1 MTETTRLKSAVDT
14 IADDYVAQICEL
26 DPFSATSIGLP
37 GYDHLV
43 TDMSPA
49 GIDARAALTR
59 STLDLLAQATAADE
73 VDRVSIAAMQERLG
87 LDLEIVASG
96 WAYSDLNNIASPL
109 QGLRDIFDNTPTG
122 TVKDW
127 ENIASRLNLLPT
139 SIRGYIESL
148 RHGASLGKVPAQ
160 LQVNLGVEEARQNA
174 DGEKSFFVAFVGGE
188 DATSALAQA
197 ENSAELKAQL
207 EQGAAA
213 SAAAY
218 GELADFLETELLP
231 QAPAKDAAGR
241 ERYVLASRGFLGA
254 KIDLDE
260 TYEWGLEELA
270 RIIAEQEAIAEQLY
284 GPGTTVDQAV
294 ENLDKDDRYIL
305 KSKDELKAWM
315 QETSDRAIR
324 ELNGVHFDI
333 PEAVQTLECM
343 IAPTETGGI
352 YYTPPSDDFSRAGR
366 MWWSVPPSVTSFNTW
381 REKTTVFHEGVP
393 GHHLQCAQAVYL
405 RDTLNSWRRLACWVS
420 GHGEGWAL
428 YAERLMEDLGYLED
442 PADKLGMLDGQR
454 LRAAR
459 VVLDIG
465 VHLEKPCPEEWGGGT
480 WDAEK
485 AWKFLRANVN
495 MPEAFVR
502 FELNRYLGWPGQAP
516 SYKVGQRLWEQI
528 RDNSAQA
535 AQARGEEF
543 SLKEFHARAL
553 ALGSV
558 GLDVLKDALTD

>member
-1 MTETTRLKSAVDT
+1 MTETSRQKSAVDA
-14 IADDYVAQICEL
+14 IADDFLSALCEL

-37 GYDHLV
+37 GFDHLV
-43 TDMSPA
+43 TDMSPV
-49 GIDARAALTR
+49 GIDARAELTR
-59 STLDLLAQATAADE
+59 ATLSKLADVTA
-73 VDRVSIAAMQERLG
+73 VDDVDQVSIAAMQERLG

-96 WAYSDLNNIASPL
+96 WAYADLNNIASPL
-109 QGLRDIFDNTPTG
+109 QGLRDIFDNTPTA
-122 TVKDW
+122 TLKDW

-148 RHGASLGKVPAQ
+148 RHGASLGNVPAQ
-160 LQVNLGVEEARQNA
+160 LQVNLGIEEARQNA
-174 DGEKSFFVAFVGGE
+174 DAQKSFFVAFVASD
-188 DATSALAQA
+188 DAVKAIEQSATP
-197 ENSAELKAQL
+197 AELKSSL

-241 ERYVLASRGFLGA
+241 ERYELASRGFLGA

-305 KSKDELKAWM
+305 NSKDELKAWM

-528 RDNSAQA
+528 RDNSAA
-535 AQARGEEF
+535 SAQARGEEF